1 MTKQEK
7 VEIIRECHKLLDRA
21 EEIFDEMV
29 DHIIANGEKYE
40 W

>member
-21 EEIFDEMV
+21 EEILDEMV
-29 DHIIANGEKYE
+29 DHIIANGGKYE
-40 W
+40 

>member
-21 EEIFDEMV
+21 EEIFDEW
-29 DHIIANGEKYE
+29 ILLIK
-40 W
+40 

>member
-21 EEIFDEMV
+21 EEIFDEWV
-29 DHIIANGEKYE
+29 LLIN
-40 W
+40 

>member
-21 EEIFDEMV
+21 EEIF
-29 DHIIANGEKYE
+29 NE
-40 W
+40 WVFLIK

>member
-7 VEIIRECHKLLDRA
+7 VKTIQECHKLLDRA

-29 DHIIANGEKYE
+29 DHIIASGGKYE
-40 W
+40 

>member
-21 EEIFDEMV
+21 EEIFNEWV
-29 DHIIANGEKYE
+29 FIIK
-40 W
+40 

>member
-21 EEIFDEMV
+21 EEIFDEGMLL
-29 DHIIANGEKYE
+29 IK
-40 W
+40 

>member
-29 DHIIANGEKYE
+29 AHIIASGGKYE
-40 W
+40 